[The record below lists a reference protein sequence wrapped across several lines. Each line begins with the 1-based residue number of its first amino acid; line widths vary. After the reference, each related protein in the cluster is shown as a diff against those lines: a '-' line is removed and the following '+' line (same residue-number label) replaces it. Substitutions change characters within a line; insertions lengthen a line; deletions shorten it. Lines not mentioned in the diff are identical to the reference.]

1 MVFTIK
7 GLPRLGHVVMLVNN
21 SDRADTMVLDYFHTF
36 TQDDIDEGRIL
47 YVSAS
52 QQVCQSSQ
60 LLSSP
65 SPHTCLSTKEQHTI
79 STTIGYDTIESF
91 SGTILRG

>member
-52 QQVCQSSQ
+52 QQVGRSSQ
-60 LLSSP
+60 LLRP
-65 SPHTCLSTKEQHTI
+65 PHTSLS
-79 STTIGYDTIESF
+79 
-91 SGTILRG
+91 